1 MILDVTGKLSQYEA
15 IHLLF
20 PAAAK
25 FLNRPDLK
33 ELADGKY
40 EIEGKDLFA
49 IVMRAA
55 GRSADEAKLEVHND
69 YIDIQVILQGTETMG
84 WKDRAT
90 CLAPV
95 AAFDSDKDL
104 QFFDDR
110 PDTWFQVQPGQFALF
125 FPTDA
130 HAPLVA
136 TEEIHKVVI
145 KVAVTTEG

>member
-1 MILDVTGKLSQYEA
+1 MILDVTDNLSQYEA
-15 IHLLF
+15 IHPLF
-20 PAAAK
+20 PTAAK

-33 ELADGKY
+33 ELEDGKY

-55 GRSADEAKLEVHND
+55 GRSEDEAKLEVHNN

-84 WKDRAT
+84 WKDRAV
-90 CLAPV
+90 CLTPE
-95 AAFDSDKDL
+95 AAFDSEKDV
-104 QFFDDR
+104 QFFEDR

-125 FPTDA
+125 FPADA

>member
-1 MILDVTGKLSQYEA
+1 MILDVTDNLSQYEA
-15 IHLLF
+15 IHPLF
-20 PAAAK
+20 TKAVE
-25 FLNRPDLK
+25 FLKRPDLK

-40 EIEGKDLFA
+40 EIESKNLFA
-49 IVMRAA
+49 IVMRAP
-55 GRSADEAKLEVHND
+55 GRSAEEAKLEVHND

-90 CLAPV
+90 CHATV

-104 QFFDDR
+104 QFFEDR

-145 KVAVTTEG
+145 KVAVGK